1 MHTVCGP
8 TDRWLERG
16 RRPRQLLDHEEV
28 RDVGLAPTSVRLGK
42 RDPGEAQ
49 LGQLP
54 IDRDRIFLAGFE
66 VDGRGGGDLGGE
78 LTHHHP
84 ERALLVGEE
93 TQIGRHL
100 RENTTVR
107 IEDRRG
113 EVMDEATVTV
123 DDAELLDLL
132 EGIADVVEGK
142 RAHLHFNQVGGPQLV
157 VRRTEEADADPLQRS
172 LDWWVGPLILLA
184 VVLLIVGGVTAIR
197 WIVGL
202 L

>member
-1 MHTVCGP
+1 
-8 TDRWLERG
+8 
-16 RRPRQLLDHEEV
+16 
-28 RDVGLAPTSVRLGK
+28 
-42 RDPGEAQ
+42 
-49 LGQLP
+49 
-54 IDRDRIFLAGFE
+54 
-66 VDGRGGGDLGGE
+66 
-78 LTHHHP
+78 
-84 ERALLVGEE
+84 LLVGKE
-93 TQIGRHL
+93 TQVGRHL

-132 EGIADVVEGK
+132 EGLADVVEGK

-172 LDWWVGPLILLA
+172 LDWWVGPLILLG

-197 WIVGL
+197 WVAGL